1 MERNIGQALGL
12 GALAVPDTG
21 QSTVLPRNLHRLEL
35 LAKKI
40 DPPAWPMAW
49 FKLPPIDKAR
59 ASEGKKLSATHCASG
74 HDKPGGEV
82 VPLAKV
88 GTAPQRAE
96 NFARRMS
103 DGKTFADAVPTLD
116 DLLKPAAQRPRIFP
130 VGHRE
135 YDFDRLGYV

>member
-12 GALAVPDTG
+12 GVLAVPDTG

-59 ASEGKKLSATHCASG
+59 ASEARSCTPRTALRATTNRQARSC
-74 HDKPGGEV
+74 PWRRW
-82 VPLAKV
+82 
-88 GTAPQRAE
+88 APTR
-96 NFARRMS
+96 NGRRTS
-103 DGKTFADAVPTLD
+103 
-116 DLLKPAAQRPRIFP
+116 PA
-130 VGHRE
+130 G
-135 YDFDRLGYV
+135 